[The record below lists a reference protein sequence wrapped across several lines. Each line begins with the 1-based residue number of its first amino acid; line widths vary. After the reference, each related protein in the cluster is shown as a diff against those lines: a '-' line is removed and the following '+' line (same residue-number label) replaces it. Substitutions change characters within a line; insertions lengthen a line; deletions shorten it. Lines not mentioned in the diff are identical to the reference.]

1 MTQTTVPESG
11 DLVADRYRLEGIAGE
26 GGFAIAYK
34 ALDVETGE
42 QVVVKV
48 PNYDG
53 SSNDPDVID
62 EYVEKEAEALER
74 IRAVGGHP
82 NLMALYERD
91 DSDEAPKLVVEYV
104 DGYELDDAIEETGPL
119 EDTED
124 VRQIGMELC
133 EAMSFLHENEIVYRD
148 LKPDNVMIT
157 ERDGDVTPVL
167 IDFNTA
173 TGFDDTGAA
182 ADSGTTILG
191 PYKPREVTQADTTR
205 ARQGPWSDV
214 YSVGKIL
221 LFLLKGTVPK
231 KDGVDPRDFGADCDP
246 YLGEIVERA
255 TQTDYED
262 RYPNATVMKQVL
274 AARDPSP
281 PPAARLTSVGSGD
294 AFTVYPGDTVG
305 RRYAEGPTPSLAL
318 EDEGEYVSTVHV
330 QLDVDDEGGWLVR
343 DRSLNGTYVRSDGRW
358 QRVLSETGRRRL
370 RERGEDPT
378 DRRGDVPPTVH
389 PLSDGDLLALVHPTY
404 GVTLR
409 FETT

>member
-1 MTQTTVPESG
+1 VTHTAVPGSG

-26 GGFAIAYK
+26 GGFAVAYE
-34 ALDVETGE
+34 ALDVQTGD

-48 PNYDG
+48 PNYEG
-53 SSNDPDVID
+53 SSNDPEVID

-74 IRAVGGHP
+74 IRAVEGHP
-82 NLMALYERD
+82 NLMTLRERD
-91 DSDEAPKLVVEYV
+91 DADGTTKLVVEYV
-104 DGYELDDAIEETGPL
+104 DGYELDEAIEETGPL

-124 VRQIGMELC
+124 VRRIGIDLC

-157 ERDGDVTPVL
+157 ERDGEVTPVL

-173 TGFDDTGAA
+173 TGFDATGAA

-191 PYKPREVTQADTTR
+191 PYKPREVAEADTTQ

-221 LFLLKGTVPK
+221 MFLLKGSVPK
-231 KDGVDPRDFGADCDP
+231 KDGVDPRDFGADCEP

-255 TQTDYED
+255 TQTDYEA

-274 AARDPSP
+274 EARDPTP
-281 PPAARLTSVGSGD
+281 PPAARLTDVGSGD

-305 RRYAEGPTPSLAL
+305 RRHAEGPTPSLAL
-318 EDEGEYVSTVHV
+318 ADEGEYVSTIHL
-330 QLDVDDEGGWLVR
+330 QLDVDDDGWLVR
-343 DRSLNGTYVRSDGRW
+343 DRSLNGTYVRSDGDW
-358 QRVLSETGRRRL
+358 QRVLGESGRQRL
-370 RERGEDPT
+370 RDRGEDPT
-378 DRRGDVPPTVH
+378 DRSGAVPPTVH
-389 PLSDGDLLALVHPTY
+389 RLTDGDLLALVHPTY
-404 GVTLR
+404 GQTLR